1 MDSSAFIKYF
11 FIEKGSKWING
22 IFAPASNNLLFVSQ
36 IAEIELSS
44 AFSRRVREGS
54 LTPAIH
60 TKLVGQYRY
69 QQLLVLRVVNI
80 EDDVTQNA
88 GQLTLTR
95 ALRANDTLQLA
106 SALKTNREL
115 INLGSPSLT
124 FISSDVRL
132 LAAAQ
137 AEGLSA
143 DNPENYP

>member
-1 MDSSAFIKYF
+1 MPSYFLDSSAFIKYF
-11 FIEKGSKWING
+11 FIERGQNG
-22 IFAPASNNLLFVSQ
+22 LMGFSLPQ
-36 IAEIELSS
+36 ITI
-44 AFSRRVREGS
+44 
-54 LTPAIH
+54 
-60 TKLVGQYRY
+60 
-69 QQLLVLRVVNI
+69 
-80 EDDVTQNA
+80 
-88 GQLTLTR
+88 TR
-95 ALRANDTLQLA
+95 ALCANDALQLA